1 MLPAHLISVA
11 GMCGIDT
18 THGPENI
25 VFSILPLKRIGIIAM
40 ALIDSRYT
48 PHNTY

>member
-25 VFSILPLKRIGIIAM
+25 AFPIAPLKRNWIIATR
-40 ALIDSRYT
+40 LIDSHYT